1 MKKTIIAAIALVA
14 MAGCNKTLI
23 EAPVNDADF
32 GYINLGVTADTEM
45 IVTKAATSA
54 DALNTYRVC
63 LYSVAGD
70 SKTPYW
76 AGKTIG
82 ETEVSENGFISLSD
96 AKANADLWKVPAGT
110 YSIYVENAVESDLYS
125 DKGGV
130 YVNGEAPVT
139 VYAGLP
145 TDAELTCVPKNS
157 KVSFIYNDDF
167 KTVFNTENL
176 TVSVSE
182 SEPDRTVSLIP
193 SYVSSEKTVDDSKSD
208 FEAAYFGADKSLT
221 WKMSLMT
228 TATNATAKEY
238 TSSFHTTSGKWT
250 IVTFSTGSTNG
261 TINVTI
267 TVDGEIKETETITFS
282 LDPTNQ
288 NVTTGNQN

>member
-54 DALNTYRVC
+54 DALDTYRVC

-82 ETEVSENGFISLSD
+82 ETVVSENGFISLSD

-110 YSIYVENAVESDLYS
+110 YSIYVENAVESHLYS
-125 DKGGV
+125 EKGGV

-145 TDAELTCVPKNS
+145 TDATLKCVPKNS

-167 KTVFNTENL
+167 KTVFNTNNL

-182 SEPDRTVSLIP
+182 SARTVSLIP
-193 SYVSSEKTVDDSKSD
+193 SHVSSEATVDDSKSSFD
-208 FEAAYFGADKSLT
+208 SAYFGAGKSLT

-238 TSSFHTTSGKWT
+238 TSSFNTTSGKWT

-267 TVDGEIKETETITFS
+267 TVDGEIVDTETITFS

>member
-45 IVTKAATSA
+45 IVTKAATS
-54 DALNTYRVC
+54 DALDTYRVC
-63 LYSVAGD
+63 LYSVAED

-82 ETEVSENGFISLSD
+82 TTVVSDNGFISLSD
-96 AKANADLWKVPAGT
+96 AKENEDLWKVPAGT
-110 YSIYVENAVESDLYS
+110 YSIFVENEVESDLYS
-125 DKGGV
+125 AKGGV

-145 TDAELTCVPKNS
+145 TDATLNCVPKNS

-167 KTVFNTENL
+167 KTVFNTDDL

-182 SEPDRTVSLIP
+182 SARTVSLIP
-193 SYVSSEKTVDDSKSD
+193 SYVSSEKTVDDTKSD
-208 FEAAYFGADKSLT
+208 FDAAYFGAGKSLT

-238 TSSFHTTSGKWT
+238 TSSFNTTSGKWT

-267 TVDGEIKETETITFS
+267 TVEGEIVDTETITFS